1 MSISLTEN
9 AASHVNNMLLKRGHG
24 VGLRVGTRKS
34 GCSGFA
40 YEVNYADEIKDNDM
54 VFESH
59 GVKVIV
65 DQDSLQLLEGMQL
78 DYVKNNALHEGFEF
92 NNPNVKDMC
101 GCGESFNV

>member
-9 AASHVNNMLLKRGHG
+9 AARHVDKMLAQRGTG
-24 VGLRVGTRKS
+24 IGLRVGTKKS
-34 GCSGFA
+34 GCSGYS
-40 YEVNYADEIKDNDM
+40 YEVNYADDINENDL

-65 DQDSLQLLEGMQL
+65 DQSSVKILDGMQL

>member
-1 MSISLTEN
+1 MSISLTEK
-9 AASHVNNMLLKRGHG
+9 AADHISAMLARRGSG
-24 VGLRVGTRKS
+24 IGLRVGTRKS

-40 YEVNYADEIKDNDM
+40 YEVDYADEIKENDV

-65 DQDSLQLLEGMQL
+65 DMDSISLLDGMQL
-78 DYVKNNALHEGFEF
+78 DYVKTNALHEGFEF
-92 NNPNVKDMC
+92 NNPNVRDLC